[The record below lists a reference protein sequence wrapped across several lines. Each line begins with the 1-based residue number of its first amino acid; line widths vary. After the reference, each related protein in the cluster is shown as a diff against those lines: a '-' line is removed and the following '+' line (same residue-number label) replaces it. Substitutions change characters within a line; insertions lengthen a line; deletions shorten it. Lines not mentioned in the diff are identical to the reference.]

1 MIVNYIDFFIINRGL
16 DEILLGMPFTIKAQL
31 TYKYPKDETIAAIFK
46 NSDQSKQGRL
56 IVASDNIDLG
66 KATSSENE

>member
-1 MIVNYIDFFIINRGL
+1 
-16 DEILLGMPFTIKAQL
+16 MPFIIKAQL
-31 TYKYPKDETIAAIFK
+31 IYKYPKDRTIAAIFK
-46 NSDQSKQGRL
+46 NSNRSKQGRL